1 MKITKTKLKQIIKEE
16 IDKILDEGFLDS
28 LTNMFGK
35 TSGSGSAIL
44 DKAIKE
50 SKFDDFEELKKIIH
64 IRYRDQN
71 PDGKIQDLVKTAKEL
86 DASTIPGSSREKAL
100 RQVLVHFLSQMNPRN
115 SFYTRGFLKPFRI
128 DYNQFENSY

>member
-1 MKITKTKLKQIIKEE
+1 MKLTKTKLKQIIKEE

-44 DKAIKE
+44 DKAIKA

-71 PDGKIQDLVKTAKEL
+71 PDGLIEDLVKTAKEL
-86 DASTIPGSSREKAL
+86 DVSASPGSKMAL
-100 RQVLVHFLSQMNPRN
+100 YKGVLKLK
-115 SFYTRGFLKPFRI
+115 RGDRTVIDRLIDRHKKSSERI
-128 DYNQFENSY
+128 MK